1 MTERTLPET
10 PQDLQHPGRLAT
22 DAAAK
27 EAEAA
32 EAEAASRLRL
42 QTMSVPDEDDT
53 PIFDDPI
60 IGWWENAWSL
70 REDQATPL

>member
-1 MTERTLPET
+1 MQDGTIPET

-22 DAAAK
+22 DKAAQDAAAQ
-27 EAEAA
+27 AA
-32 EAEAASRLRL
+32 TSPGVRAGHLAN
-42 QTMSVPDEDDT
+42 EDDT
-53 PIFDDPI
+53 PIFDDPV